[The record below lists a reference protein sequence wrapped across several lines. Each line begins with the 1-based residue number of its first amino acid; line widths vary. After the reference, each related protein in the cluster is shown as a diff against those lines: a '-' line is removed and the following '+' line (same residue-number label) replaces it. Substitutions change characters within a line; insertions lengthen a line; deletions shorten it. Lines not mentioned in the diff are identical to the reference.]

1 MRYLRA
7 VSMAFS
13 MYSRLPM
20 PWVRW
25 SDDCR
30 AWVLCAFPL
39 VGAVLGLLLLA
50 WSALADLLT
59 LTPQLRAAGA
69 VLLPLAYTG
78 GIHMDGFCD
87 TCDALASPPGPGP
100 EAGDP
105 EGLPRGG
112 AFAVL
117 GCVSYLL
124 LQYALW
130 CQPGWEK
137 EDLWV
142 LALVPVLSRAMSGY
156 RALHSRGARADGLLA
171 AFTEQEQGRGRQRFL
186 LFLCAL
192 LALAIGM
199 LGVGCAAV
207 AAAILVYLWYIQ
219 MARREFGGLTGDLA
233 GVVPSGV
240 RIGLSGGDGV
250 GERDSGGVDMIL
262 IVGGLGA
269 GKRDFARRELGVRE
283 EELSPVL
290 GPGTQVLYDLQAL
303 DPLPDLEE
311 LMGLRAV
318 ICNEVGCGLVP
329 HPGGGTAAAGG
340 GGPPLLPAGGEGRG
354 GVPDL
359 LRAGYKT
366 KIEQTERNR
375 HGIADDPP
383 QLHQRESAAAVCR
396 LPGPPPGP
404 GGRGAG
410 GAPPGEMPPIDGLWV
425 SPMLRC
431 RQTAEIL
438 FPGVEQRLVDALKE
452 CDFGTFEGKTWAELK
467 DNPIY
472 QAWLA
477 GGPPIAFP
485 GGEVLGGAHRPLP
498 PGVAHVVEQARALGM
513 SRPGILAHGGTLMS
527 AMSGFAVPHQDFT
540 AGCPATAADT

>member
-39 VGAVLGLLLLA
+39 VGAVLGLFLLA

-87 TCDALASPPGPGP
+87 TCDALASHQDRARKL
-100 EAGDP
+100 EILKDS
-105 EGLPRGG
+105 RVG

-156 RALHSRGARADGLLA
+156 GALTQPGARADGLLA

-233 GVVPSGV
+233 GWFLQVC
-240 RIGLSGGDGV
+240 
-250 GERDSGGVDMIL
+250 
-262 IVGGLGA
+262 
-269 GKRDFARRELGVRE
+269 ELGCLAAMVLARE
-283 EELSPVL
+283 M
-290 GPGTQVLYDLQAL
+290 A
-303 DPLPDLEE
+303 
-311 LMGLRAV
+311 
-318 ICNEVGCGLVP
+318 
-329 HPGGGTAAAGG
+329 
-340 GGPPLLPAGGEGRG
+340 
-354 GVPDL
+354 
-359 LRAGYKT
+359 
-366 KIEQTERNR
+366 
-375 HGIADDPP
+375 
-383 QLHQRESAAAVCR
+383 
-396 LPGPPPGP
+396 
-404 GGRGAG
+404 
-410 GAPPGEMPPIDGLWV
+410 
-425 SPMLRC
+425 
-431 RQTAEIL
+431 
-438 FPGVEQRLVDALKE
+438 
-452 CDFGTFEGKTWAELK
+452 
-467 DNPIY
+467 
-472 QAWLA
+472 
-477 GGPPIAFP
+477 
-485 GGEVLGGAHRPLP
+485 EVL
-498 PGVAHVVEQARALGM
+498 
-513 SRPGILAHGGTLMS
+513 I
-527 AMSGFAVPHQDFT
+527 
-540 AGCPATAADT
+540 

>member
-25 SDDCR
+25 SDDCGPG
-30 AWVLCAFPL
+30 LCARFPWW
-39 VGAVLGLLLLA
+39 GLS
-50 WSALADLLT
+50 WVCSCWPGPRWADLLT

-87 TCDALASPPGPGP
+87 TCDALASHQDRARKL
-100 EAGDP
+100 EILKDS
-105 EGLPRGG
+105 RVG

-156 RALHSRGARADGLLA
+156 GALTQPGARADGLLA

-233 GVVPSGV
+233 GWFLQVC
-240 RIGLSGGDGV
+240 
-250 GERDSGGVDMIL
+250 
-262 IVGGLGA
+262 
-269 GKRDFARRELGVRE
+269 ELGCLAAMVLARE
-283 EELSPVL
+283 
-290 GPGTQVLYDLQAL
+290 
-303 DPLPDLEE
+303 
-311 LMGLRAV
+311 
-318 ICNEVGCGLVP
+318 
-329 HPGGGTAAAGG
+329 
-340 GGPPLLPAGGEGRG
+340 
-354 GVPDL
+354 
-359 LRAGYKT
+359 
-366 KIEQTERNR
+366 
-375 HGIADDPP
+375 IA
-383 QLHQRESAAAVCR
+383 
-396 LPGPPPGP
+396 
-404 GGRGAG
+404 
-410 GAPPGEMPPIDGLWV
+410 
-425 SPMLRC
+425 
-431 RQTAEIL
+431 
-438 FPGVEQRLVDALKE
+438 
-452 CDFGTFEGKTWAELK
+452 
-467 DNPIY
+467 
-472 QAWLA
+472 
-477 GGPPIAFP
+477 
-485 GGEVLGGAHRPLP
+485 EVL
-498 PGVAHVVEQARALGM
+498 
-513 SRPGILAHGGTLMS
+513 I
-527 AMSGFAVPHQDFT
+527 
-540 AGCPATAADT
+540 

>member
-87 TCDALASPPGPGP
+87 TCDALASHQDRARKL
-100 EAGDP
+100 EILKDS
-105 EGLPRGG
+105 RVG

-156 RALHSRGARADGLLA
+156 GALTQPGARADGLLA

-199 LGVGCAAV
+199 LGV
-207 AAAILVYLWYIQ
+207 
-219 MARREFGGLTGDLA
+219 
-233 GVVPSGV
+233 
-240 RIGLSGGDGV
+240 
-250 GERDSGGVDMIL
+250 
-262 IVGGLGA
+262 
-269 GKRDFARRELGVRE
+269 RE

-290 GPGTQVLYDLQAL
+290 GPGTQVLYDLHAL

-329 HPGGGTAAAGG
+329 IQAEERQRREAV
-340 GGPPLLPAGGEGRG
+340 GR
-354 GVPDL
+354 L
-359 LRAGYKT
+359 CCQLAERA
-366 KIEQTERNR
+366 E
-375 HGIADDPP
+375 
-383 QLHQRESAAAVCR
+383 AVYRISCGLAIR
-396 LPGPPPGP
+396 L
-404 GGRGAG
+404 
-410 GAPPGEMPPIDGLWV
+410 
-425 SPMLRC
+425 
-431 RQTAEIL
+431 
-438 FPGVEQRLVDALKE
+438 K
-452 CDFGTFEGKTWAELK
+452 
-467 DNPIY
+467 
-472 QAWLA
+472 
-477 GGPPIAFP
+477 
-485 GGEVLGGAHRPLP
+485 
-498 PGVAHVVEQARALGM
+498 
-513 SRPGILAHGGTLMS
+513 
-527 AMSGFAVPHQDFT
+527 
-540 AGCPATAADT
+540 

>member
-87 TCDALASPPGPGP
+87 TCDALASHQDRARKL
-100 EAGDP
+100 EILKDS
-105 EGLPRGG
+105 RVG

-137 EDLWV
+137 EDLWA
-142 LALVPVLSRAMSGY
+142 LALVPVLSRATSGY
-156 RALHSRGARADGLLA
+156 GALTQPGATADGLQA
-171 AFTEQEQGRGRQRFL
+171 AFTEQEQGRGRQRFW

-233 GVVPSGV
+233 GWFLQVC
-240 RIGLSGGDGV
+240 
-250 GERDSGGVDMIL
+250 
-262 IVGGLGA
+262 
-269 GKRDFARRELGVRE
+269 ELGCLAAMVLARE
-283 EELSPVL
+283 
-290 GPGTQVLYDLQAL
+290 
-303 DPLPDLEE
+303 
-311 LMGLRAV
+311 
-318 ICNEVGCGLVP
+318 
-329 HPGGGTAAAGG
+329 
-340 GGPPLLPAGGEGRG
+340 
-354 GVPDL
+354 
-359 LRAGYKT
+359 
-366 KIEQTERNR
+366 
-375 HGIADDPP
+375 IA
-383 QLHQRESAAAVCR
+383 
-396 LPGPPPGP
+396 
-404 GGRGAG
+404 
-410 GAPPGEMPPIDGLWV
+410 
-425 SPMLRC
+425 
-431 RQTAEIL
+431 
-438 FPGVEQRLVDALKE
+438 
-452 CDFGTFEGKTWAELK
+452 
-467 DNPIY
+467 
-472 QAWLA
+472 
-477 GGPPIAFP
+477 
-485 GGEVLGGAHRPLP
+485 EVL
-498 PGVAHVVEQARALGM
+498 
-513 SRPGILAHGGTLMS
+513 I
-527 AMSGFAVPHQDFT
+527 
-540 AGCPATAADT
+540 